1 MKNRAGFVLTGGAS
15 RRMGRDKALL
25 AWEGA
30 ALVEHVAGRVREAA
44 GSVTLVGA
52 PERYAALGLPA
63 IADRRPCAGPL
74 AGIEAAL
81 AVTSAEWNLVVAC
94 DMPSVTT
101 DFLAALLAEAERSSG
116 DCLVPATPSG
126 RLEPLCAVYRRGC
139 LEPFKQALDG
149 GVRAVVEALA
159 LVRAMPRPFD
169 NDTWAVNLND
179 PGELAQFLASPEA
192 RGSR

>member
-30 ALVEHVAGRVREAA
+30 TLVERVAGQVRDAA
-44 GSVTLVGA
+44 GSVILVGA
-52 PERYAALGLPA
+52 PERIAALGLPA

-81 AVTSAEWNLVVAC
+81 SVTAAPWNLVVAC
-94 DMPSVTT
+94 DMPSVTA
-101 DFLAALLAEAERSSG
+101 DFLAALLAGAERSPG

-126 RLEPLCAVYRRGC
+126 RLEPLCAVYHRRC
-139 LEPFKQALDG
+139 LEPFARALDR

-159 LVRAMPRPFD
+159 LVRTTHLAFD
-169 NDTWAVNLND
+169 NDTWAANLND
-179 PGELAQFLASPEA
+179 PGDLVQHLASPEA
-192 RGSR
+192 NGSR